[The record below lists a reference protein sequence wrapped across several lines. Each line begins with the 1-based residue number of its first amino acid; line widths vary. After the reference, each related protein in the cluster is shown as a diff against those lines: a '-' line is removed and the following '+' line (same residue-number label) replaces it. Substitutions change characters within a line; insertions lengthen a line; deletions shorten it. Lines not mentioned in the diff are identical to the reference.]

1 MPQDNPILSFSNLPR
16 YADIRPQDASPAVD
30 TVLAELSRAA
40 DNAANAKPEWETMW
54 APLEEAEESVS
65 RAWNQIEHMHAV
77 MSVPEWREAHRQ
89 NLAKVA
95 ALYARLGQHEG
106 VYANL
111 IKLLDNANSLSP
123 TRQKILKDARRDFE
137 LSGVGLATTEKNEFR
152 KNEERLAALASQF
165 EENLLDATNQ
175 NPLTAEESDLGDMP
189 EDIKTAARQQDGSY
203 RFTLSQPSY
212 VAFMQYSPTREK
224 RRTMYY
230 HYNTR
235 ASEYGPAERDNSPLI
250 NEITALRRK
259 QAGLLGFESYADV
272 ALQTRMA
279 QSPSEVV
286 NFLRDLAAR
295 AMPHARRE
303 LEELRTFA
311 ADELTITDLQ
321 PWDVPF
327 VSDHLRRRRFEF
339 SQAELRPYLQAQ
351 QVLDGLLTC
360 IGGLFGVK
368 FAPAKAST
376 YEPQTYLSAQNTDET
391 SAGGVY
397 LDLFARETKR
407 GGAWAAESLSRFRRR
422 GKLQLPAAHVVCNF
436 TSPAEG
442 ATALLNWDEAQT
454 LFHEFGHAL
463 HHLLTEVDDY
473 SAAGMNGVEWDAV
486 ELPSQFME
494 NFIWD
499 WRVLEPMTSHVKNGE
514 PMPRALF
521 ERALAARR
529 FQAGLQLLRQIE
541 FALFDL
547 SLHAAEPRPFMDAL
561 NEVRRE
567 TAVLPVPEWNRF
579 PCSFSHIFAGGYAA
593 GYYSYLW
600 AEVLAADVFAMFKES
615 GEICNSELGAR
626 FRREILGVGGSRSE
640 AESFFAM
647 RGREPRPEALLRDYG
662 LVSDSE

>member
-1 MPQDNPILSFSNLPR
+1 MTQDNTILCFSKLPR
-16 YADIRPQDASPAVD
+16 YAEIRPQDASPAVD
-30 TVLAELSRAA
+30 AVLAHLSKAA
-40 DNAANAKPEWETMW
+40 DDAANAAPEWETMW

-77 MSVPEWREAHRQ
+77 MSVPEWREAHKE
-89 NLAKVA
+89 NLSKVA

-111 IKLLDNANSLSP
+111 LKLLNNANSLSP
-123 TRQKILKDARRDFE
+123 TRKKILQDARQSFE
-137 LSGVGLATTEKNEFR
+137 LSGVGLETEHKNQFR
-152 KNEERLAALASQF
+152 QNEERLAALASQF

-175 NPLTAEESDLGDMP
+175 NSLIAEESDLGDMP
-189 EDIKTAARQQDGSY
+189 DDIKTAAKQKDGNH

-224 RRTMYY
+224 RQTMYY

-235 ASEYGPAERDNSPLI
+235 ASEYGPAERDNSSLI
-250 NEITALRRK
+250 NEITELRRK
-259 QAGLLGFESYADV
+259 QAGLLGFESYANV

-279 QSPSEVV
+279 QSPHEVV
-286 NFLRDLAAR
+286 DFLRDLAAK
-295 AMPHARRE
+295 AMPHAQRE
-303 LEELRTFA
+303 LEELREFA
-311 ADELTITDLQ
+311 ADELNINDLQ

-360 IGGLFGVK
+360 IGGLFGVD
-368 FAPAKAST
+368 FAPAEAST
-376 YEPQTYLSAQNTDET
+376 YESQKYLEAKNKDGTPV
-391 SAGGVY
+391 GGIY

-407 GGAWAAESLSRFRRR
+407 GGAWAADSLSRFRRR
-422 GKLQLPAAHVVCNF
+422 DKLQLPVAHVVCNF
-436 TSPAEG
+436 TPPAEG
-442 ATALLNWDEAQT
+442 KTALLNWDEAQT

-463 HHLLTEVDDY
+463 HHLLTEVEDY
-473 SAAGMNGVEWDAV
+473 SASGMNGVEWDAV

-499 WRVLEPMTSHVKNGE
+499 WRVLEPMTAHVKSGE

-529 FQAGLQLLRQIE
+529 FQAGLHLLRQIE

-547 SLHAAEPRPFMDAL
+547 SLHTAEPRPFMDAL

-579 PCSFSHIFAGGYAA
+579 PCGFSHIFAGGYAA

-600 AEVLAADVFAMFKES
+600 AEVLAADVFDMFKES
-615 GEICNSELGAR
+615 GEICNPELGAR
-626 FRREILGVGGSRSE
+626 FRREILGTGGSRPA

-647 RGREPRPEALLRDYG
+647 RGREPQPEALLHDYG
-662 LVSDSE
+662 LSSD